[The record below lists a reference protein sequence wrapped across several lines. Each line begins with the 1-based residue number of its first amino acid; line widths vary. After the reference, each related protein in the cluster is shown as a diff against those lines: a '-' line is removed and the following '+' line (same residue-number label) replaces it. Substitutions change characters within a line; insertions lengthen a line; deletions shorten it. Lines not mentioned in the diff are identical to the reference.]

1 MTEQQKM
8 WYAMG
13 VLIGADFKGQG
24 EETLDSESLLAG
36 MTDIYAGSEKMSAEE
51 AAQIIGQYRA
61 QKMSAVGTAW
71 LADNA
76 KKEGVQITESG
87 LQYKVLTKG
96 SGDTHPV
103 ITDTVTTHY
112 EGSLISG
119 QVFDSSFQRGEPAA
133 FPLNRV
139 IAGWT
144 EGIQLMT
151 EGDTFEFYIPYHLGY
166 GAQGAGND
174 IPPYAALIFK
184 VELIGIQG

>member
-1 MTEQQKM
+1 
-8 WYAMG
+8 MG

-24 EETLDSESLLAG
+24 EATLDSDSLLAG

-61 QKMSAVGTAW
+61 QKMSAVGAEW
-71 LADNA
+71 LAENA
-76 KKEGVQITESG
+76 QKEGVQTTESG
-87 LQYKVLTKG
+87 LQYKVLSKG
-96 SGDTHPV
+96 AGDKHPV
-103 ITDTVTTHY
+103 ATDTVSTHY
-112 EGSLISG
+112 EGSLITG
-119 QVFDSSFQRGEPAA
+119 KVFDSSYKRGEPAA

-151 EGDTFEFYIPYHLGY
+151 VGDTFEFYIPFHLGY

-184 VELIGIQG
+184 VELLGIQG

>member
-24 EETLDSESLLAG
+24 EATLDSDSLLAG
-36 MTDIYAGSEKMSAEE
+36 MTDIYAGNEKMAAEE
-51 AAQIIGQYRA
+51 AAQIIGEYRA

-71 LADNA
+71 LAENA
-76 KKEGVQITESG
+76 KQDGVITLESG
-87 LQYKVLTKG
+87 LQYKVLSKG
-96 SGDTHPV
+96 DGGKQPV
-103 ITDTVTTHY
+103 ATDTVSTHY
-112 EGSLISG
+112 EGSLING
-119 QVFDSSFQRGEPAA
+119 QVFDSSYKRGEPAA

-144 EGIQLMT
+144 EGIQLMSV
-151 EGDTFEFYIPYHLGY
+151 GDTFEFYIPFQLGY

-174 IPPYAALIFK
+174 IPPYAALVFK
-184 VELIGIQG
+184 VELLGIQ